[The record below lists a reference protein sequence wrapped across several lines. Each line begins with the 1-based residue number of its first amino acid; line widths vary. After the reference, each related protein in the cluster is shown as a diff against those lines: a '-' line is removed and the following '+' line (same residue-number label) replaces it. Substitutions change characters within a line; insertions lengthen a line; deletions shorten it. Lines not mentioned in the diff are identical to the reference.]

1 MAPIGY
7 ETLNSRNA
15 KRVGGDTPNPPSLP
29 PPPQPSP
36 ASNSDSSP
44 FSRQGMRDRSPR
56 PYPKLPIS
64 RRQG

>member
-29 PPPQPSP
+29 PPSAKP
-36 ASNSDSSP
+36 
-44 FSRQGMRDRSPR
+44 RQ
-56 PYPKLPIS
+56 
-64 RRQG
+64 QQ